1 MSKKETHLKSLEQVS
16 HLHLDSLIKRVS
28 VEFAKAIQEEAT
40 ASELSKILN
49 EVAEETSTTFKLDA
63 FRNIGIPIYWIWD
76 LALKRCGYDP
86 NSFDSDSE
94 NDLEIY
100 YSSID
105 FAFDCEFNI
114 DKLNQI

>member
-28 VEFAKAIQEEAT
+28 VEFAKGIQEEAT

-63 FRNIGIPIYWIWD
+63 FRNIGIPVYWIWD

-94 NDLEIY
+94 NDLEIF

-105 FAFDCEFNI
+105 FSFECEFNI
-114 DKLNQI
+114 DKLNQR